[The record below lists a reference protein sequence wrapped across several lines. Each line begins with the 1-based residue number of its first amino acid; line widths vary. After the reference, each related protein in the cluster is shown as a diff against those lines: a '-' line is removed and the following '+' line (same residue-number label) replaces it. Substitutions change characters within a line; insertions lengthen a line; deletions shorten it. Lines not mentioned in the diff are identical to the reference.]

1 MAFNFICN
9 VLFYSD
15 SEGTYGKNDRADGG
29 NLKSAVLLL
38 CSSLCLYYFIR
49 NKHKLDGIKIGSCR
63 TGKCLHSV
71 K

>member
-1 MAFNFICN
+1 MIIQRGTFRFIYN

-38 CSSLCLYYFIR
+38 CSSLFVLF
-49 NKHKLDGIKIGSCR
+49 HKE
-63 TGKCLHSV
+63 
-71 K
+71 

>member
-1 MAFNFICN
+1 MAWNFICN

-15 SEGTYGKNDRADGG
+15 SEGTYGENDRADGG

-38 CSSLCLYYFIR
+38 CSSLRLYYFIR
-49 NKHKLDGIKIGSCR
+49 NKHRLDGIKTGSCR
-63 TGKCLHSV
+63 TGKRLHSV